1 MANKNNEWVKNEL
14 GDAVLGDKRLTD
26 QPVNIVNSL
35 TSLPESSINQGIR
48 KQQQH
53 IVLFFK

>member
-1 MANKNNEWVKNEL
+1 
-14 GDAVLGDKRLTD
+14 
-26 QPVNIVNSL
+26 L

-53 IVLFFK
+53 IVLFFKWEHKRR